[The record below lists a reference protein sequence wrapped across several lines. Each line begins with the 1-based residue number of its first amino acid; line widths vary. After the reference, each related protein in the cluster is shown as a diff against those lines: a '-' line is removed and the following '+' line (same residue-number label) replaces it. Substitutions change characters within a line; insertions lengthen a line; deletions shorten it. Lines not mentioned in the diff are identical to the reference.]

1 MRIIKFEQT
10 STGSHPHTGME
21 LQGNQKLEHV
31 VESFERFLLCC
42 GYDMKN
48 ISLGIIRKAE
58 EES

>member
-21 LQGNQKLEHV
+21 LQGDQKLEDV

-42 GYDMKN
+42 GYDMTN
-48 ISLGIIRKAE
+48 VWLGVIRTAE
-58 EES
+58 EEI